1 MPRRTTVPRKLKYEV
16 VPENKTIDRFVVKV
30 MLSGKR
36 GLAERILRETLVRLE
51 TQANRPGLEV
61 LDLALRN
68 ATPLIEVKPR
78 RVGGATYQVP
88 VEIRGERR
96 LSLGVRW
103 LVQAARKRNG
113 KSMSDKLAE
122 IIATKHLEVAALMP
136 RAALL
141 RAGAL
146 QRNDFGGFRAA
157 IDRGPGRLGV
167 IAEVK
172 KASPSVGLIDPDF
185 DPVRQAKRYLDGG
198 ASCLSILT
206 DEKYFQ
212 GSLAYL
218 SQISKFSDAPLLRKD
233 FMIHEVQ
240 IHEAV
245 VTGADAIL
253 LIVAALDD
261 ETLRRLYD
269 EAKSF
274 SLDVLVEVHDLREME
289 RALEL
294 GADLI
299 GVNNR
304 NLKTFAVD
312 LATTEQLAEEVP
324 DDVLLVSESGIKS
337 LEDAQRV
344 LDAGANAVLIGEAL
358 MRAHDPSRE
367 IEAYLALESV

>member
-1 MPRRTTVPRKLKYEV
+1 
-16 VPENKTIDRFVVKV
+16 
-30 MLSGKR
+30 
-36 GLAERILRETLVRLE
+36 
-51 TQANRPGLEV
+51 
-61 LDLALRN
+61 
-68 ATPLIEVKPR
+68 
-78 RVGGATYQVP
+78 
-88 VEIRGERR
+88 
-96 LSLGVRW
+96 
-103 LVQAARKRNG
+103 
-113 KSMSDKLAE
+113 MSDKLAE

-185 DPVRQAKRYLDGG
+185 DPVRQAKRYLEGG

-304 NLKTFAVD
+304 NLKTFAVALRKNGSGFERRFGFPTAD
-312 LATTEQLAEEVP
+312 EGLAASVQRGASLHGAPLRTSRKLFFPGSPQGGRGREADRGEPHLVLRAAEY
-324 DDVLLVSESGIKS
+324 G
-337 LEDAQRV
+337 RR
-344 LDAGANAVLIGEAL
+344 AGG
-358 MRAHDPSRE
+358 RRGRE
-367 IEAYLALESV
+367 KNRRFSIS